1 MWDVFPQIATGLT
14 IEGSRSNCN
23 RPVAMPAMPL
33 LALPFPAID
42 PVAVSIGPFAVRW
55 YALAYVV
62 GLLGGWFYARRLAA
76 REALWKPLRR
86 PTRTDIDDVIVW
98 VALGVVLGGRIGYVL
113 FYNFETYLAQPSEI
127 LAVWR
132 GGMSFHG
139 GFLGAILALV
149 LFARSR
155 GLNPLALLDMAAVVA
170 PVGLFF
176 GRIANFINGEL
187 WGRPAPD
194 FPLAVV
200 FPHAGPVPRHPSQ
213 LYEAFGEGLL
223 LFVVMAWAVRRFGFQ
238 RPGLL
243 GGLFVLGY
251 AAARIVCEFFREPDA
266 QLGFLFGSDVAG
278 LGGGITMGMLLS
290 IPMALV
296 GLGILLL
303 AARGATRPRSVAEA
317 GSA

>member
-1 MWDVFPQIATGLT
+1 
-14 IEGSRSNCN
+14 
-23 RPVAMPAMPL
+23 MPL

-42 PVAVSIGPFAVRW
+42 PVAIAIGPLAIRW

-62 GLLGGWFYARRLAA
+62 GLVGGWYYARRLAVRA
-76 REALWKPLRR
+76 DLWGSLKR
-86 PTRTDIDDVIVW
+86 PSATDIDDIIVW

-113 FYNFETYLAQPSEI
+113 FYNFGAYIANPAEI

-139 GFLGAILALV
+139 GFLGAILAIL
-149 LFARSR
+149 LFARAK
-155 GLNPLALLDMAAVVA
+155 GLNGLAMLDLAAVVT
-170 PVGLFF
+170 PIGLFF

-194 FPLAVV
+194 LSFAFV

-213 LYEAFGEGLL
+213 LYEAFGEGLV
-223 LFVVMAWAVRRFGFQ
+223 LFVMLAFAVRRFGFR

-251 AAARIVCEFFREPDA
+251 AVARVVCEFFREPDP
-266 QLGFLFGSDVAG
+266 QLGFLFGTSVSV
-278 LGGGITMGMLLS
+278 LGGGLTMGMLLS
-290 IPMALV
+290 VPMALAGAAAV
-296 GLGILLL
+296 VL
-303 AARGATRPRSVAEA
+303 AWQGRTQPRPAHPVEA
-317 GSA
+317 GS